1 MTPFR
6 NLRKAAHAR
15 RLEREAKELDP
26 APFIVGHGR
35 SGTTLLRLML
45 DAHPKL
51 AIPPET
57 QFIPQLIDASK
68 QPGDPAANVAA
79 TLIEHRRF
87 NDFGFTAEEIRDR
100 VRSVAAVQPH
110 RGAAVLLPRLRR
122 APGQAPLG

>member
-6 NLRKAAHAR
+6 KLRKAAHGR

-87 NDFGFTAEEIRDR
+87 NDFGFTAEEIRDGF
-100 VRSVAAVQPH
+100 AAVQPFSLTEAL
-110 RGAAVLLPRLRR
+110 RYLLPRLRR